1 MPVAIQIPNVRP
13 DEAIGASELAS
24 MLKRV
29 EDAGFESA
37 WVMEHSLGK
46 ARALD
51 PLATLAF
58 AAGHTKAIGL
68 GLAVAVLATH
78 QPAQLARTAAT
89 IDYLSDG
96 RMTLGVGIGAPVLP
110 YQAFGVTSKER
121 APRFEEY
128 IDVMRKLWRD
138 TDIDFEGR
146 FVTLKNANM
155 EPKPVQSPLP
165 VWFGASSPPAL
176 KRTASLADGWIGAG
190 SSPSNAFPA
199 MAKELRDHLEAEGRN
214 PRDFPMG
221 KRAYVAID
229 RPPQEVSEWFNAVY
243 GGGIKPDV
251 AIAGGPEQVLEE
263 LLQLR
268 EAGAE
273 LLLVSPVGDD
283 AAQLDPIIEHILPA
297 LR

>member
-13 DEAIGASELAS
+13 DEAVGAAELAS
-24 MLKRV
+24 MVKRA
-29 EDAGFESA
+29 EEAGFDSA
-37 WVMEHSLGK
+37 WVMEHALGK

-58 AAGHTKAIGL
+58 AAGHTSSIGL

-78 QPAQLARTAAT
+78 APARLAREAAT
-89 IDYLSDG
+89 IDNLSDG
-96 RMTLGVGIGAPVLP
+96 RLTLGVGIGAPVLP
-110 YQAFGVTSKER
+110 YEAFGASSRKR
-121 APRFEEY
+121 APRFEESL
-128 IDVMRKLWRD
+128 DVMRRLWRD
-138 TDIDFEGR
+138 TDVDFEGR
-146 FVTLKNANM
+146 FVTLRRANM
-155 EPKPVQSPLP
+155 EPKPIQSPLP

-176 KRTASLADGWIGAG
+176 QRTARLADGWIGAG
-190 SSPSNAFPA
+190 SSPSSTFPA
-199 MAKELRDHLEAEGRN
+199 MVSELREYLEAEGRD
-214 PRDFPMG
+214 PGSFPMG

-229 RPPQEVSEWFNAVY
+229 RPPQEVNVWFQAVY
-243 GGGIKPDV
+243 GGGIPPDV
-251 AIAGGPEQVLEE
+251 AIAGSPGRVVEE

-283 AAQLDPIIEHILPA
+283 AAQLDLVIEHVLPA